1 MSEPAFKAVPSGTSS
16 TTGIAETGTFPALS
30 GGKGA
35 PGAGKQL
42 PKAAVDKAELVKL
55 AEKLNVAS
63 LSIGHNL
70 HFKVDLDDGPVVLQ
84 VIDRE
89 TGEIIRQIPQEKAA
103 VALNVNGSVGI
114 RLFDDLV

>member
-1 MSEPAFKAVPSGTSS
+1 MSEPAFKAAPSGSSS
-16 TTGIAETGTFPALS
+16 TTGIAETGSYPALT
-30 GGKGA
+30 GGNAA
-35 PGAGKQL
+35 PRAGKQL
-42 PKAAVDKAELVKL
+42 PKVAVEKADL
-55 AEKLNVAS
+55 ADLAKKLNVAS
-63 LSIGHNL
+63 RQIGNDL
-70 HFKVDLDDGPVVLQ
+70 HFQVNLDDGPVVLQ

>member
-16 TTGIAETGTFPALS
+16 RTGIAETGTFPVMA

-35 PGAGKQL
+35 TGDGKQL
-42 PKAAVDKAELVKL
+42 PKGGVNEADLVQL

-63 LSIGHNL
+63 LRIGHNL
-70 HFKVDLDDGPVVLQ
+70 HFKVDLDNGPVVLQ